1 MARRRDIL
9 DYRVAQT
16 IEALTR
22 RSTEDDE
29 ASPAIRWYA
38 RYIGTGE
45 RNLYK
50 LVQRALNYGFKF
62 GISLNYER
70 IGINLLI
77 AVGDSVELDLLTK
90 MSAKTLDGKEL
101 KMFYVPT
108 VCMSKVAEKLSEEN
122 VEFYFNRIFW
132 GSRPALASIPF
143 LDLKPVSEIS
153 PEVEEKMEKIASEIY
168 QEGPPRIWGR
178 RYPLDKVLLAILE
191 EADND
196 AIKSMAAI
204 ARELGI
210 DTPKAQRK
218 YYNMWSRRVI
228 LGYRLRYAPYFGR
241 NHVLAV
247 ITTPEPLRLSY
258 ALPVLPPVVF
268 ATVSPD
274 SVTGR
279 ERVLVSITG
288 EGDMISITLRIV
300 KKLGGSIE
308 KMYYYYETEKEA
320 KEKLSKKILSMPG
333 DLECPH

>member
-1 MARRRDIL
+1 MPRRRDIL

-50 LVQRALNYGFKF
+50 LVQRALSYGFKF

-70 IGINLLI
+70 IGINMLI
-77 AVGDSVELDLLTK
+77 TIGDTIDLDLPMK

-101 KMFYVPT
+101 KMFYMPL
-108 VCMSKVAEKLSEEN
+108 VCMNDVIDKLSREN
-122 VEFYFNRIFW
+122 VEYYLNRILW

-153 PEVEEKMEKIASEIY
+153 GETEEKMTKIAAEIY

-178 RYPLDKVLLAILE
+178 RYPLDKVLLAILD
-191 EADND
+191 EADED
-196 AIKSMAAI
+196 SIKSMAAI

-210 DTPKAQRK
+210 ETPKAQRK

-247 ITTPEPLRLSY
+247 VSTPEPLRLSY

-274 SVTGR
+274 PVTGR
-279 ERVLVSITG
+279 ERVIVSITG
-288 EGDMISITLRIV
+288 EGDMISSTLRIV
-300 KKLGGSIE
+300 KKLGGNIDT
-308 KMYYYYETEKEA
+308 MYYYYEVDKGKE
-320 KEKLSKKILSMPG
+320 ERLSKKILSMPG

>member
-22 RSTEDDE
+22 RSTEEDE

-50 LVQRALNYGFKF
+50 LVQRALSYGFKF

-70 IGINLLI
+70 VGINLLI
-77 AVGDSVELDLLTK
+77 AVGDSVDLDLPMK
-90 MSAKTLDGKEL
+90 MAAKTLDGKEL
-101 KMFYVPT
+101 KAYYIPT
-108 VCMSKVAEKLSEEN
+108 VCINEVAEKLSKEN
-122 VEFYFNRIFW
+122 IEFYFNRIVW
-132 GSRPALASIPF
+132 GSRPALATIPF

-153 PEVEEKMEKIASEIY
+153 RETEERMEKIVGEVY

-178 RYPLDKVLLAILE
+178 RYPLDNVLLAILD
-191 EADND
+191 EADQD
-196 AIKSMAAI
+196 SIKSMAAI

-210 DTPKAQRK
+210 ETPKAQRK

-228 LGYRLRYAPYFGR
+228 LGYRLGYAPYFGK
-241 NHVLAV
+241 NNVLAV
-247 ITTPEPLRLSY
+247 VSTSEPLRLSY

-268 ATVSPD
+268 ASVSPD
-274 SVTGR
+274 PMTGK
-279 ERVLVSITG
+279 ESVLVSITG
-288 EGDMISITLRIV
+288 EGDMISTTLRIV
-300 KKLGGSIE
+300 KKLGGSID
-308 KMYYYYETEKEA
+308 KMYYYYEVPTGE
-320 KEKLSKKILSMPG
+320 EKLSKKILSMPKG
-333 DLECPH
+333 LECPH